1 MIKILSNVFVTIMLL
16 EDLNVILKVAEF
28 RSITAAAE
36 SLDMRTATA
45 SAAIKRVER
54 ALGVELFIRTTRH
67 LRLSVAGEKYIP
79 HCEQALEILD
89 LARQNVKDNLDIIDG
104 ELRISV
110 PSDLGRNL
118 VLPWLDEFMQAHT
131 GVSVKLHISDSNID
145 FYRDP
150 VDIALRY
157 GSPIDVNLYG
167 FKICNVPRVICAT
180 KEYIENYG
188 LPKHPNDLITHNGLL
203 YQLHNIIHDVWEF
216 SHLGESIKIKMQSN
230 RASNDAELVR
240 RWCASGKGIAAKSSL
255 DMSHDLLSEQVIALL
270 SEFIPKPTELWLICP
285 SRQTITPAI
294 RLLREHL
301 KIKCADVFTQLID
314 KGIFTKADID

>member
-1 MIKILSNVFVTIMLL
+1 MLL

-54 ALGVELFIRTTRH
+54 TLGVELFIRTTRR

-79 HCEQALEILD
+79 HCAQALQMLN
-89 LARQNVKDNLDIIDG
+89 LAQQNVKDDLDIIDG

-118 VLPWLDEFMQAHT
+118 ILPWLDEFMQLHT
-131 GVSVKLHISDSNID
+131 GVRIKLHISDSNVD

-157 GSPIDVNLYG
+157 GSPNDPNLYG
-167 FKICNVPRVICAT
+167 FKICNVPRVVCAT
-180 KEYIENYG
+180 QSHLEKNGVPE
-188 LPKHPNDLITHNGLL
+188 HPSDLTTHNALL
-203 YQLHNIIHDVWEF
+203 YQLGDILYDVWDF
-216 SHLGESIKIKMQSN
+216 SFQGEPIKVKMQSN

-240 RWCASGKGIAAKSSL
+240 RWCVNGKGVAAKSCL
-255 DMSHDLLSEQVIALL
+255 DMSYDLLNDNVVPVL
-270 SEFIPKPTELWLICP
+270 SKFSARPTELWLICP
-285 SRQTITPAI
+285 SRQTITPAV

-301 KIKCADVFTQLID
+301 KLKCIEVLSQLID
-314 KGIFTKADID
+314 KGVLIKTDID

>member
-1 MIKILSNVFVTIMLL
+1 MLI

-36 SLDMRTATA
+36 SLDMHTATA

-54 ALGVELFIRTTRH
+54 ALGVELFIRTTRR
-67 LRLSVAGEKYIP
+67 LRLSVAGERYIP
-79 HCEQALEILD
+79 NCEQALQMLN
-89 LARQNVKDNLDIIDG
+89 LAQQNVKDDLDIIDG
-104 ELRISV
+104 ELRISAS
-110 PSDLGRNL
+110 SDLGRNL
-118 VLPWLDEFMQAHT
+118 ILPWLDEFMKTHT

-157 GSPIDVNLYG
+157 GSPSDANLYG

-180 KEYIENYG
+180 PEYLQSFG
-188 LPKHPNDLITHNGLL
+188 LPKHPNDLTIHNGLL
-203 YQLHNIIHDVWEF
+203 YQLHDIIHDVWEF
-216 SHLGESIKIKMQSN
+216 THKEEVIKVKMQSN

-240 RWCASGKGIAAKSSL
+240 RWCVNGKGIAMKSSL
-255 DMSHDLLSEQVIALL
+255 DMSHDLLSKQVIPLL
-270 SEFIPKPTELWLICP
+270 PKYPPKSTELWLICP
-285 SRQTITPAI
+285 SRQTITPAV

-314 KGIFTKADID
+314 KGILAKADIE

>member
-1 MIKILSNVFVTIMLL
+1 MLL

-54 ALGVELFIRTTRH
+54 TLGVELFIRTTRH

-79 HCEQALEILD
+79 NCEQALQMLS
-89 LARQNVKDNLDIIDG
+89 LAQQNVKDDLDIVDG

-110 PSDLGRNL
+110 PSDLGRNFI
-118 VLPWLDEFMQAHT
+118 LPWLDEFMHVHT

-157 GSPIDVNLYG
+157 GKPNDANLYG

-180 KEYIENYG
+180 TEYLKNNG
-188 LPKHPNDLITHNGLL
+188 LPKHPNDLTTHNGLL
-203 YQLHNIIHDVWEF
+203 YQLHDIIYDVWEF
-216 SHLGESIKIKMQSN
+216 SHQGQLIKVKMQSD

-240 RWCASGKGIAAKSSL
+240 RWCVSGKGIATKSSL
-255 DMSHDLLSEQVIALL
+255 DMSHDLLNERIVSIL
-270 SEFIPKPTELWLICP
+270 SEFVPKPTELWLICP
-285 SRQTITPAI
+285 SRQSITPAV
-294 RLLREHL
+294 RLLREHI
-301 KIKCADVFTQLID
+301 KIKCIDVFSQLIN
-314 KGIFTKADID
+314 KGILTEADIR

>member
-1 MIKILSNVFVTIMLL
+1 MLL

-54 ALGVELFIRTTRH
+54 ALGVELFIRTTRR

-79 HCEQALEILD
+79 HCEEALQTLD
-89 LARQNVKDNLDIIDG
+89 LAKQNVKDDLDNIAG

-118 VLPWLDEFMQAHT
+118 ILPWLDEFMQAHT
-131 GVSVKLHISDSNID
+131 GVCVKLHISDSKVD

-157 GSPIDVNLYG
+157 GFPEDPNLYG
-167 FKICNVPRVICAT
+167 FKICNVPRVVCASPVYL
-180 KEYIENYG
+180 KKYG
-188 LPKHPNDLITHNGLL
+188 LPEHPNELTTHNGLL
-203 YQLHNIIHDVWEF
+203 YQLHDIIYDVWEF
-216 SHLGESIKIKMQSN
+216 SDQGETIKVKVQSN

-240 RWCASGKGIAAKSSL
+240 RWCVSGKGVAAKSCL
-255 DMSHDLLSEQVIALL
+255 DMSHDLLCENVVPIL
-270 SEFIPKPTELWLICP
+270 SKFDAKPTELWLICP
-285 SRQTITPAI
+285 SRQTITPAV

-301 KIKCADVFTQLID
+301 KIKCADVLDKLI
-314 KGIFTKADID
+314 KKSLLNQSDIA

>member
-1 MIKILSNVFVTIMLL
+1 MLI

-36 SLDMRTATA
+36 SLDMHTATA

-54 ALGVELFIRTTRH
+54 SLGVELFIRTTRR

-79 HCEQALEILD
+79 NCEQALQMLD
-89 LARQNVKDNLDIIDG
+89 LAKQNVKDDLDIIDG

-118 VLPWLDEFMQAHT
+118 ILPWQAEFMQAHV

-157 GSPIDVNLYG
+157 GSPNDPNLYG
-167 FKICNVPRVICAT
+167 FKICNVPRVVCAT
-180 KEYIENYG
+180 SEYLENHG
-188 LPKHPNDLITHNGLL
+188 LPKHPNELTTHNGLL
-203 YQLHNIIHDVWEF
+203 YQLHEIIYDVWEF
-216 SHLGESIKIKMQSN
+216 SHKGESIKVKMQSN

-240 RWCASGKGIAAKSSL
+240 RWCVSGKGIAAKSCL
-255 DMSHDLLSEQVIALL
+255 DMSHDLLTDKVVPLL
-270 SEFIPKPTELWLICP
+270 SEFKAKPTELWLICP
-285 SRQTITPAI
+285 SRQTITPAV

-301 KIKCADVFTQLID
+301 KIKCAHVLTKLVNKGVLTHID
-314 KGIFTKADID
+314 ANE

>member
-1 MIKILSNVFVTIMLL
+1 MLL

-79 HCEQALEILD
+79 HCQQAVQMLD
-89 LARQNVKDNLDIIDG
+89 LAQQNVKDDLDIIDG
-104 ELRISV
+104 ELRISA
-110 PSDLGRNL
+110 PSDLGRHL
-118 VLPWLDEFMQAHT
+118 ILPWLDEFMETHT
-131 GVSVKLHISDSNID
+131 GVGVKLHISDSNID

-157 GSPIDVNLYG
+157 GSPNDANLYG

-180 KEYIENYG
+180 SEYLNNYG
-188 LPKHPNDLITHNGLL
+188 VPKHPNDLTTHNGLL
-203 YQLHNIIHDVWEF
+203 YQLHDIIHDVWEF
-216 SHLGESIKIKMQSN
+216 SHQGESIKVKMQSN

-240 RWCASGKGIAAKSSL
+240 RWCVNGKGIAAKSCL
-255 DMSHDLLSEQVIALL
+255 DMSHDLLTEQVTTLL
-270 SEFIPKPTELWLICP
+270 GDFSPKSTELWLICP
-285 SRQTITPAI
+285 SRQTISPAV

-301 KIKCADVFTQLID
+301 RIKCADVLNQLVN
-314 KGIFTKADID
+314 KGILTKDDIT